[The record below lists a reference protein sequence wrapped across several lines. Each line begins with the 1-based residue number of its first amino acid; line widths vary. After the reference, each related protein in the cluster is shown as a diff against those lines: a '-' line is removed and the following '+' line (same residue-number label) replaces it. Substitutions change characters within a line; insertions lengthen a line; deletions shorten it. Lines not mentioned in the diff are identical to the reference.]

1 MQTTEAGM
9 RHFTIQVLLAATMML
24 GAGAEPAQPV
34 TALPDFNSFV
44 MMRVERD
51 GFTAISTDQ
60 AADALKDFD
69 VIFVGE
75 LHDHI
80 ANHLA
85 EMALL
90 RALRER
96 VPHLAL
102 SMEQFER
109 DRQTVL
115 DEYLAGKIG
124 EETLTDGLGWGNYAE
139 AYRPLIEYAKEHHL
153 PVIAANAP
161 QKIVRCVGREGE
173 NFLSTL
179 PPDKRKLVAAT
190 LHTQEGAY
198 KKKFLKF
205 MEEDAAHGESEGEK
219 EKKADRIDKS
229 FAAQVARDD
238 TMAESIANFLQTRAG
253 YKVMHVT
260 GSFHAEEGLG
270 TIERLRLRVPNL
282 KIALILPVG
291 VKPGEKAALNDAKGA
306 DFAVLL
312 RRAPEPYV
320 TDGERK
326 AADSRDAARFRS
338 AASNACR
345 P

>member
-1 MQTTEAGM
+1 M
-9 RHFTIQVLLAATMML
+9 RHFTIPFLLAATMIL
-24 GAGAEPAQPV
+24 GAAGAEPVNP
-34 TALPDFNSFV
+34 ALPDFNSFV

-51 GFTAISTDQ
+51 GFTAISIDQ
-60 AADALKDFD
+60 AAGALKDFD

-115 DEYLAGKIG
+115 DDYLAGKIG

-161 QKIVRCVGREGE
+161 QKIVRCVAREGE
-173 NFLSTL
+173 NFL
-179 PPDKRKLVAAT
+179 
-190 LHTQEGAY
+190 
-198 KKKFLKF
+198 
-205 MEEDAAHGESEGEK
+205 
-219 EKKADRIDKS
+219 
-229 FAAQVARDD
+229 
-238 TMAESIANFLQTRAG
+238 
-253 YKVMHVT
+253 
-260 GSFHAEEGLG
+260 
-270 TIERLRLRVPNL
+270 
-282 KIALILPVG
+282 
-291 VKPGEKAALNDAKGA
+291 
-306 DFAVLL
+306 
-312 RRAPEPYV
+312 
-320 TDGERK
+320 
-326 AADSRDAARFRS
+326 
-338 AASNACR
+338 
-345 P
+345 